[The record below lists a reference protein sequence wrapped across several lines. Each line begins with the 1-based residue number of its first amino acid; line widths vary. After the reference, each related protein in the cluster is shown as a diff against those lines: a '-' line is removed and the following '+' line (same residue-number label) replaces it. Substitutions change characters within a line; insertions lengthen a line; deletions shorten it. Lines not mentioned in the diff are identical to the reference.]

1 MKKNIN
7 METVFIILGVLL
19 IISLIIYTNRLR
31 SQIGYLDC
39 NCPVCGSE
47 EVGDF
52 GEDSLNQSFGIKGYC
67 FDCGTEF
74 YVEK

>member
-7 METVFIILGVLL
+7 KETVFIILGVLL
-19 IISLIIYTNRLR
+19 IIGLAIYKNHLR
-31 SQIGYLDC
+31 SKIGYLDI

-52 GEDSLNQSFGIKGYC
+52 GEDPLNPSLGTKGHC

>member
-7 METVFIILGVLL
+7 KGIVFIIFGLLL
-19 IISLIIYTNRLR
+19 IVTLSIYKNHLR
-31 SQIGYLDC
+31 SEIDYLDC

-52 GEDSLNQSFGIKGYC
+52 GEEPLNISLGTKGHC

>member
-7 METVFIILGVLL
+7 KGTVFIIFGLLL
-19 IISLIIYTNRLR
+19 IVTLSIYKNHLR
-31 SQIGYLDC
+31 SNIDYLDC

-52 GEDSLNQSFGIKGYC
+52 GEEPLNISLGTKGHC

>member
-7 METVFIILGVLL
+7 KETVFIIFGLLL
-19 IISLIIYTNRLR
+19 IVTLSIYKNHLR
-31 SQIGYLDC
+31 SQISYLDC

-52 GEDSLNQSFGIKGYC
+52 GEDPLNISLGTKGHC

>member
-7 METVFIILGVLL
+7 KETFFIILGV
-19 IISLIIYTNRLR
+19 SLIFGLCIYTNHLR
-31 SQIGYLDC
+31 SKVDYLDC

-52 GEDSLNQSFGIKGYC
+52 GEDSLNTSLGTKGHC
-67 FDCGTEF
+67 FDCGMEF

>member
-7 METVFIILGVLL
+7 KETVFIVFGVLL
-19 IISLIIYTNRLR
+19 IVAFAIYTNHLR
-31 SQIGYLDC
+31 SKIDYLDC

-52 GEDSLNQSFGIKGYC
+52 GEDHLNQSLGTKGHC

>member
-1 MKKNIN
+1 MKMNIN
-7 METVFIILGVLL
+7 KETVFIVLGVLL
-19 IISLIIYTNRLR
+19 IITICIYINHLR
-31 SQIGYLDC
+31 SNVGYLDC

-52 GEDSLNQSFGIKGYC
+52 GEDSLNQSLGTKGHCFG
-67 FDCGTEF
+67 CGAEF

>member
-7 METVFIILGVLL
+7 KETVFIVLGVLL
-19 IISLIIYTNRLR
+19 IATFCIYTNHLR
-31 SQIGYLDC
+31 SKVDYLDC

-52 GEDSLNQSFGIKGYC
+52 GEGHLNQSLGTKGHC
-67 FDCGTEF
+67 FDCEAEF

>member
-1 MKKNIN
+1 MKKYIN
-7 METVFIILGVLL
+7 KETCFIAFNLLL
-19 IISLIIYTNRLR
+19 IISLAFYTNHLR
-31 SQIGYLDC
+31 SQTGYMNI

-52 GEDSLNQSFGIKGYC
+52 GEDPLNTSLGTQGHC

-74 YVEK
+74 FVGK

>member
-7 METVFIILGVLL
+7 KETVFIVFG
-19 IISLIIYTNRLR
+19 ISLIVALCIYTNLLR
-31 SQIGYLDC
+31 SKIGYLDC
-39 NCPVCGSE
+39 NCPVCSSE

-52 GEDSLNQSFGIKGYC
+52 GEESLNQSLGTKGHC

>member
-7 METVFIILGVLL
+7 KERVFIIFGLLL
-19 IISLIIYTNRLR
+19 IVTLSIYKNHLR
-31 SQIGYLDC
+31 SNIDYLDC

-52 GEDSLNQSFGIKGYC
+52 GEDPLNISLGTKGHC

>member
-7 METVFIILGVLL
+7 KETVFIVLGVLL
-19 IISLIIYTNRLR
+19 IVTFCIYTNHLR
-31 SQIGYLDC
+31 SKVDYLDC
-39 NCPVCGSE
+39 NCPVCSSE

-52 GEDSLNQSFGIKGYC
+52 GEDSLNTSLGTKGHC
-67 FDCGTEF
+67 FDCGMEF

>member
-7 METVFIILGVLL
+7 KETVFIILGVLL
-19 IISLIIYTNRLR
+19 IIGLAIYKNHLR
-31 SQIGYLDC
+31 SKIDYLDC

-52 GEDSLNQSFGIKGYC
+52 GEDSLNTSLGTKGHC
-67 FDCGTEF
+67 FDCRMEF

>member
-7 METVFIILGVLL
+7 KETVFIVLGVLL
-19 IISLIIYTNRLR
+19 IASLTIYTHHLR
-31 SQIGYLDC
+31 SKIDYLDC

-47 EVGDF
+47 EVVDF
-52 GEDSLNQSFGIKGYC
+52 GEDHLNQSLGTKGHC